1 MRLVVADTG
10 PVHYL
15 ILIGQISLLPA
26 LFERIFIP
34 VSVRDE
40 MLHRNTPDVVR
51 RWIENPPAW
60 LEVRADPIRE
70 LQDPLLAELDDG
82 ERAAL
87 LLAES
92 LRAALVLMDDRA
104 GVIAAKQKRLAVTG
118 TLGVLNLAAE
128 RHLVNLEAAVA
139 QLSSTN
145 FRYAQRLIDRLLEAH
160 RGRT

>member
-1 MRLVVADTG
+1 V
-10 PVHYL
+10 
-15 ILIGQISLLPA
+15 
-26 LFERIFIP
+26 
-34 VSVRDE
+34 
-40 MLHRNTPDVVR
+40 
-51 RWIENPPAW
+51 IENPPAW

-104 GVIAAKQKRLAVTG
+104 GVIAEKQKRLAVTG

-139 QLSSTN
+139 QLSSMN
-145 FRYAQRLIDRLLEAH
+145 FRYSQQLIDRLLEAH
-160 RGRT
+160 RARTWRS